1 MDGRQA
7 HVRSCNAS
15 STLKLGYVS
24 AIRPLGAGRDECC
37 ASHERPTP
45 PSPAA
50 VPPNPAMPRSYSNYH
65 DKRRPGVNL
74 FNSSGHGDGGGVP
87 SDGGE
92 EGGVLPS
99 DALNRMMSLS
109 RIAPVLLVRPG
120 V

>member
-1 MDGRQA
+1 MRSRGC
-7 HVRSCNAS
+7 VRGWAALR
-15 STLKLGYVS
+15 TLGGHLAKRS
-24 AIRPLGAGRDECC
+24 ALALRL
-37 ASHERPTP
+37 
-45 PSPAA
+45 
-50 VPPNPAMPRSYSNYH
+50 
-65 DKRRPGVNL
+65 KPGVNL